1 MSLTSFNQQPAPLAC
16 DSAAYAPAWEVSLRS
31 QLDST
36 FYFPHQQVVADTL
49 PVRHLLVPADAGV
62 PQEKPLSASPL
73 FWGLLLLYLLLAAVN
88 RLRLLPAS
96 GSSLRNLPERM
107 LPQLFLT
114 DRSAVDNR
122 IRRLQLV
129 ALALGFAFCIASL
142 LGLSEKTA
150 GTALV
155 LAGCAAYMVAKLLLR
170 FLSAFLLDVGPLALS
185 FFRKKRAVYYNVLF
199 CLVPLASVY
208 ALYPFTPLAILFAI
222 ILVVANIYLLINAI
236 TIFSIKMKL
245 YGIFLYF
252 CTLEIMPAACMVVYM
267 IRSC

>member
-1 MSLTSFNQQPAPLAC
+1 MDSALFQLQPAPLAC
-16 DSAAYAPAWEVSLRS
+16 DSAVPLSVWEKSLRS

-36 FYFPHQQVVADTL
+36 FYFPHQQPVADTL
-49 PVRHLLVPADAGV
+49 PVRHLLVPADAGA
-62 PQEKPLSASPL
+62 PQEKPLSVSPF
-73 FWGLLLLYLLLAAVN
+73 FWGLLLLYLLVAAVN
-88 RLRLLPAS
+88 RLRLVPVS
-96 GSSLRNLPERM
+96 GSSLRNLPERL

-122 IRRLQLV
+122 MRRLQFV
-129 ALALGFAFCIASL
+129 ALALGFAFCVASFL
-142 LGLSEKTA
+142 RVFGTTA

-170 FLSAFLLDVGPLALS
+170 FLSAFLLDADALALV
-185 FFRKKRAVYYNVLF
+185 FLRKKWAVYYNVLF
-199 CLVPLASVY
+199 CLVPLAFVY
-208 ALYPFTPLAILFAI
+208 ALHPFTPLAILFPAV
-222 ILVVANIYLLINAI
+222 LAAVNIYLFFSAI

-252 CTLEIMPAACMVVYM
+252 CTLEIMPAACIVVYM